1 MWIQVKS
8 SQVLFHFTIMEI
20 QRLIKNNGT
29 TGIKI
34 TETKRHIM
42 KGVGAIKS
50 FQR

>member
-8 SQVLFHFTIMEI
+8 SQVLFHFTMEI
-20 QRLIKNNGT
+20 HRLIKNNGT